1 MKNPL
6 IYQHNQL
13 IDFKNITVENI
24 QEAVTATTAQLTAQL
39 SELYTI
45 AEEARTFKNTMKK
58 YDALMSQLT
67 ITNALLFLLS
77 STVVDDELRSKSREA
92 VEELE
97 KFGNQLALDE
107 NLYQAIKKYAQTAEA
122 QQLTGYQEKFV
133 KETIRS
139 FEKNGFALPKEKRD
153 ELKNLQDQLSEQVNL
168 FYKNIAE
175 YQDFIVVSE
184 EEMAGLPE
192 DFKNQHKQDDGTYRI
207 GLEYPSYTP
216 FMQYA
221 HSEEAR
227 KKLYIKYLN
236 RASDKNLSVLKNVLR
251 LRKHIVE
258 LLGYQ
263 TYATYRQEDLM
274 SKKPEIVWNFEN
286 KLKEK
291 VRPKAQADYQEL
303 LEIKKQKTGNP
314 NAQIVNP
321 WESGYYRTIL
331 LKEKYSVDPEQ
342 VRTYFPLDN
351 VLHGLFHISE
361 QLFDI
366 QFVEQKDVPVWHEE
380 VRYFE
385 VRNTSDKA
393 LVGRLYLDLFPR
405 PNKYNHAACFPLV
418 QGRETDDGYQI
429 PVLALVCNFSK
440 PTAEKPSLLRHA
452 EVETMFH
459 EFGHALHVLLTQSPV
474 AVFAG
479 TNTANDFVEV
489 PSQLLENWAWNYES
503 LALFAKHYQTGEV
516 LPKDLFDKMLSAK
529 NLGVGMFTQ
538 QQIFYGTYDMTLH
551 DKYNPD
557 SEESTTDII
566 RKLQNEIT
574 LFPYLEGTHFEAA
587 FGHLM
592 GYAASYYGYLWSLV
606 YADDIFSVFEQQGIL
621 NKEVGVRYRNTIL
634 AKGGSED
641 EMQQLIN
648 FLGREPSEEAFLKSL
663 GVY

>member
-6 IYQHNQL
+6 IYTHNQL
-13 IDFKNITVENI
+13 IDFKNITVENV
-24 QEAVTATTAQLTAQL
+24 QEAVTTTTALLTEKL
-39 SELYTI
+39 SELYAI
-45 AEEARTFKNTMKK
+45 AEEARTFENTMRK
-58 YDALMSQLT
+58 YDALMSQLS

-77 STVVDDELRSKSREA
+77 STVVDDELRNKSRQA

-107 NLYQAIKKYAQTAEA
+107 NLYQAIKQYAQTSEA

-133 KETIRS
+133 KETVRS

-153 ELKNLQDQLSEQVNL
+153 ALKDLQDQLSEQVNL

-175 YQDFIVVSE
+175 YQDFIIVSE

-192 DFKNQHKQDDGTYRI
+192 DFKNQHKQEDGTYKI

-251 LRKHIVE
+251 LRKQIVA

-263 TYATYRQEDLM
+263 TYAAYRQEDLM

-303 LEIKKQKTGNP
+303 LEVKKQKTGNSK
-314 NAQIVNP
+314 AQIVNP

-385 VRNTSDKA
+385 VRNASDKA

-418 QGRETDDGYQI
+418 QGRETEHGYQI

-440 PTAEKPSLLRHA
+440 PTPEKPSLLRHA

-474 AVFAG
+474 AAFAG

-516 LPKDLFDKMLSAK
+516 LPKELFDKMLSAK
-529 NLGVGMFTQ
+529 NLGVGIFTQ

-551 DKYNPD
+551 DKYNPE

-606 YADDIFSVFEQQGIL
+606 YADDIFSVFEQKGIL

-634 AKGGSED
+634 SKGGSED

-663 GVY
+663 GV

>member
-1 MKNPL
+1 MSNPL

-13 IDFKNITVENI
+13 IDFNNITVENV
-24 QEAVTATTAQLTAQL
+24 QEAVDITTAQLTEKL
-39 SELYTI
+39 SALYAIPDET
-45 AEEARTFKNTMKK
+45 RTFENTMKS
-58 YDALMSQLT
+58 YDALMSQLM
-67 ITNALLFLLS
+67 IANSLLFLLS
-77 STVVDDELRSKSREA
+77 STVVDDQLRNKSREA
-92 VEELE
+92 VEALE

-107 NLYQAIKKYAQTAEA
+107 NLYQAIKKYSQTQEA
-122 QQLTGYQEKFV
+122 QQLTGYQQKFV
-133 KETIRS
+133 KETVKS

-175 YQDFIVVSE
+175 YQDFITINE

-192 DFKNQHKQDDGTYRI
+192 DFKNQHRQENGTYKI
-207 GLEYPSYTP
+207 GLAYPSYTP

-236 RASDKNLSVLKNVLR
+236 RASDKNLTVLKNVLR
-251 LRKHIVE
+251 LRKKIVE

-263 TYATYRQEDLM
+263 TYAAYRQEDLM
-274 SKKPEIVWNFEN
+274 SKKPEVVWNFEN
-286 KLKEK
+286 QLKEK

-303 LEIKKQKTGNP
+303 LEIKRQKTGNLH
-314 NAQIVNP
+314 AQIVNP
-321 WESGYYRTIL
+321 WESAYYKTIL

-342 VRTYFPLDN
+342 VRTYFPLDG
-351 VLHGLFHISE
+351 VLDGLFHISE

-366 QFVEQKDVPVWHEE
+366 EFVEKKEVPVWHEE

-418 QGRETDDGYQI
+418 QGRETEHGYQI

-440 PTAEKPSLLRHA
+440 PTSDKPSLLTHA

-459 EFGHALHVLLTQSPV
+459 EFGHALHVLLTKSPV
-474 AVFAG
+474 AAFAG

-516 LPKDLFDKMLSAK
+516 LPKSLFDKMLAAK
-529 NLGVGMFTQ
+529 NLGVGIFTQ

-566 RKLQNEIT
+566 KKLQNEIT
-574 LFPYLEGTHFEAA
+574 LFPYVEGTHFEAA

-606 YADDIFSVFEQQGIL
+606 YAEDIFSVFKQKGIL
-621 NKEVGVRYRNTIL
+621 NKEMGVKYRHTIL

-648 FLGREPSEEAFLKSL
+648 FLGRQPSEEAFLKSL
-663 GVY
+663 GV

>member
-1 MKNPL
+1 MSNPL

-13 IDFKNITVENI
+13 IDFNNITVENV
-24 QEAVTATTAQLTAQL
+24 QEAVDITTAQLTEKL
-39 SELYTI
+39 SALYAIPDET
-45 AEEARTFKNTMKK
+45 RTFENTMKS
-58 YDALMSQLT
+58 YDALMSQLM
-67 ITNALLFLLS
+67 IANSLLFLLS
-77 STVVDDELRSKSREA
+77 STVVDDQLRNKSREA
-92 VEELE
+92 VEALE

-107 NLYQAIKKYAQTAEA
+107 NLYQAIKKYSQTQEA
-122 QQLTGYQEKFV
+122 QQLTGYQQKFV
-133 KETIRS
+133 KETVKS

-175 YQDFIVVSE
+175 YQDFITINE

-192 DFKNQHKQDDGTYRI
+192 DFKNQHRQENGTYKI
-207 GLEYPSYTP
+207 GLAYPSYTP

-236 RASDKNLSVLKNVLR
+236 RASDKNLTVLKNVLR
-251 LRKHIVE
+251 LRKKIVE

-263 TYATYRQEDLM
+263 TYAAYRQEDLM
-274 SKKPEIVWNFEN
+274 SKKPEVVWNFEN
-286 KLKEK
+286 QLKEK

-303 LEIKKQKTGNP
+303 LEIKRQKTGNLH
-314 NAQIVNP
+314 AQIVNP
-321 WESGYYRTIL
+321 WESAYYKTIL

-342 VRTYFPLDN
+342 VRTYFPLDG
-351 VLHGLFHISE
+351 VLDGLFHISE

-366 QFVEQKDVPVWHEE
+366 EFVEKKEVPVWHEE

-418 QGRETDDGYQI
+418 QGRETEQGYQI

-440 PTAEKPSLLRHA
+440 PTSDKPSLLTHA

-459 EFGHALHVLLTQSPV
+459 EFGHALHVLLTKSPV
-474 AVFAG
+474 AAFAG

-516 LPKDLFDKMLSAK
+516 LPKSLFDKMLAAK
-529 NLGVGMFTQ
+529 NLGVGIFTQ

-566 RKLQNEIT
+566 KKLQNEIT
-574 LFPYLEGTHFEAA
+574 LFPYVEGTHFEAA

-606 YADDIFSVFEQQGIL
+606 YAEDIFSVFKQKGIL
-621 NKEVGVRYRNTIL
+621 NKEMGVKYRHTIL

-648 FLGREPSEEAFLKSL
+648 FLGRQPSEEAFLKSL
-663 GVY
+663 GV

>member
-6 IYQHNQL
+6 IYKHNQL
-13 IDFKNITVENI
+13 IDFKNITVENV
-24 QEAVTATTAQLTAQL
+24 QEAVTATTVQLTEQL
-39 SELYTI
+39 SELCAI
-45 AEEARTFKNTMKK
+45 AEEARTFENTMRK

-67 ITNALLFLLS
+67 ITNSLLFLLS
-77 STVVDDELRSKSREA
+77 STLVDDELRNKSRQA

-133 KETIRS
+133 KETVRS

-153 ELKNLQDQLSEQVNL
+153 AFKDLQDQLSEQVNL

-175 YQDFIVVSE
+175 YQDFIIVSE

-192 DFKNQHKQDDGTYRI
+192 DFKSQHKQEDGTYKI

-251 LRKHIVE
+251 LRKQIVE

-263 TYATYRQEDLM
+263 TYAAYRQEDLM
-274 SKKPEIVWNFEN
+274 SKKPEVVWNFEN

-303 LEIKKQKTGNP
+303 LEVKKQKTGNP
-314 NAQIVNP
+314 NAQVVNP

-366 QFVEQKDVPVWHEE
+366 QFVEQKDVPVWHKE

-385 VRNTSDKA
+385 VRNASDKA

-418 QGRETDDGYQI
+418 QGRETEHGYQI

-440 PTAEKPSLLRHA
+440 PTPEKPSLLRHA

-474 AVFAG
+474 AAFAG

-516 LPKDLFDKMLSAK
+516 LPKELFDKMLSAK
-529 NLGVGMFTQ
+529 NLGVGIFTQ

-551 DKYNPD
+551 DKYNPE

-587 FGHLM
+587 FEHLM

-606 YADDIFSVFEQQGIL
+606 YADDIFSVFEQKGIL
-621 NKEVGVRYRNTIL
+621 NKEVGLRYRNIIL

-648 FLGREPSEEAFLKSL
+648 FLGREPSEGAFLKSL
-663 GVY
+663 GV